1 MGHRRSI
8 ATGGAIYGL
17 GWLVVAGGV
26 HQHSLPLIYT
36 GNALCG
42 LGYGATYTPP
52 LQVRFLPEN
61 GLPAKLPS
69 QKILLKR
76 IEEEGPSET
85 PRSPTI
91 SQITILPLKHIIGTP
106 WGFK

>member
-8 ATGGAIYGL
+8 ATGGTIYGL
-17 GWLVVAGGV
+17 GWLVAAAGV

-52 LQVRFLPEN
+52 LQVRRLLLCRCLLYVNHTECK
-61 GLPAKLPS
+61 KLDIPVADFSVMIKCDLKVKFS
-69 QKILLKR
+69 QTRGKF
-76 IEEEGPSET
+76 S
-85 PRSPTI
+85 
-91 SQITILPLKHIIGTP
+91 
-106 WGFK
+106 

>member
-36 GNALCG
+36 GNLLCG

-52 LQVRFLPEN
+52 LQV
-61 GLPAKLPS
+61 S
-69 QKILLKR
+69 V
-76 IEEEGPSET
+76 S
-85 PRSPTI
+85 
-91 SQITILPLKHIIGTP
+91 
-106 WGFK
+106 